1 MLTKLMALL
10 VRSGIFTASLLSF
23 IKNNIYSINEKASQK
38 LHEGWVIANHILVS
52 FHVAFISSLLSI
64 PVELKGKS
72 VLGFVFTS
80 PDTIISAAF
89 WYICFHTGIAIHEM
103 GHYLQAVRL
112 NALND
117 NILIQAQK
125 RMKTS
130 GIGKFFWFL
139 EMFVKIPYGKFEG
152 VKRDGL
158 TYYPEAPF
166 NLSVAAA
173 GPAMSRNQAMVMLP
187 IAAVLLVWGIVG
199 NTPVPIYCGRLAL
212 GIGLVGLLDFLLAD
226 PGKYR
231 EFRVREARAKL
242 QSGKVTEATHGWLE
256 KSKAIKEMMIKSRM
270 QEIILPDGDKVRAP
284 WQYRNC
290 GMGGR
295 HTEKEY
301 PESNISMQEM
311 MFLPLCA
318 KNYEEA
324 QMITVAL
331 QTRLKEIIEKSE
343 GARVMGIGLEGG
355 LAPYISKGDTD
366 IVPEQRMWRMAEQT
380 IRDIG
385 YRPGDDIAI
394 ALDPAL
400 SELSNAY
407 REEFR
412 EEKKIGM
419 YYYWRSEEKK
429 VLSRE
434 QLVDLYRQAVEN
446 LPIPSLEDPFAE
458 DDDEGWRLLMKELG
472 DKVLIIGDD
481 NITTKDATI
490 ESCADKGL
498 INAALIKANQIGTLS
513 ECLIAMLVALG
524 KKLDLVV
531 SHRSKSP
538 NDDMEAQIALS
549 ANVLGLKAGGGANTE
564 RLYKYGSVTKIM
576 KELEKRVKSGMQ
588 MKPDSIV
595 EEFLDDLVIT
605 DIVAYE
611 EPTNAG
617 IPTVGVDIFIGR
629 KNNDRYR
636 KIFKFTGST
645 PLGTSA
651 GTGEAIHLIDSTIEK
666 CPTVEKYPDLF
677 TAQADKTFRFK
688 KGATEA
694 DIISKNDEE
703 LKMLWKQ
710 VQRYEGKGCQ
720 NAVNNVITIIAP
732 VFLGKKISEFKR
744 LTEVDRILLQLEKNT
759 AIKRGKVSASVN
771 GDEAIEIMQRKG
783 NLGMN
788 AILSMSLALGRMISH
803 TQGMELW
810 QLLRVEMKEAIANVI
825 VESGGK
831 VDKDQPFD
839 ELIKNLQQVEEKIH
853 KEGKFL
859 YQILR
864 KNMPIYT

>member
-1 MLTKLMALL
+1 
-10 VRSGIFTASLLSF
+10 
-23 IKNNIYSINEKASQK
+23 
-38 LHEGWVIANHILVS
+38 VIANHILVS
-52 FHVAFISSLLSI
+52 FHVAFISSVLSI
-64 PVELKGKS
+64 PAELKGKG

-80 PDTIISAAF
+80 PDTIVSAIF
-89 WYICFHTGIAIHEM
+89 WYVSFHTGIAIHEM

-117 NILIQAQK
+117 NILPQAQK
-125 RMKTS
+125 RMKS
-130 GIGKFFWFL
+130 PGIGKFFWFL

-173 GPAMSRNQAMVMLP
+173 GPAMSRNLAMAMLP
-187 IAAVLLVWGIVG
+187 IAVVLLVWGLAG
-199 NTPVPIYCGRLAL
+199 NVPLPVYFGRLAL
-212 GIGLVGLLDFLLAD
+212 GIGLVGLLDFFLAD

-231 EFRVREARAKL
+231 EFRAREARAKL
-242 QSGKVTEATHGWLE
+242 QSGKVIETKHGWLE
-256 KSKAIKEMMIKSRM
+256 KSQAIKEMMIKSRM
-270 QEIILPDGDKVRAP
+270 QEIALPGGDKVRAP
-284 WQYRNC
+284 WQFRNC

-331 QTRLKEIIEKSE
+331 QTRLKEIIEKAE

-355 LAPYISKGDTD
+355 LAPYISKEEKDQ
-366 IVPEQRMWRMAEQT
+366 VPEQRMWRMAVQT

-385 YRPGDDIAI
+385 YKPGDEIAI

-407 REEFR
+407 REEFH

-429 VLSRE
+429 VLARE
-434 QLVDLYRQAVEN
+434 QLVDLYRKAVED
-446 LPIPSLEDPFAE
+446 LPIFSLEDPFAE
-458 DDDEGWRLLMKELG
+458 DDDEGWRMLMKELG

-481 NITTKDATI
+481 NITTKDSTI

-498 INAALIKANQIGTLS
+498 INSALIKANQIGTLS

-538 NDDMEAQIALS
+538 NDDMEAQIALA
-549 ANVLGLKAGGGANTE
+549 ANALGLKAGGGANTE

-576 KELEKRVKSGMQ
+576 KELEKRVHAGAA
-588 MKPDSIV
+588 MKTDSKIKD
-595 EEFLDDLVIT
+595 FLEDLIIT

-617 IPTVGVDIFIGR
+617 IPTVGVDIFIGI
-629 KNNDRYR
+629 KDNDTYR

-666 CPTVEKYPDLF
+666 CPAVEKFPELF
-677 TAQADKTFRFK
+677 APQPDKTYKFK
-688 KGATEA
+688 KGTAEA
-694 DIISKNDEE
+694 DILAKDDEG
-703 LKMLWKQ
+703 LKMIWKQ
-710 VQRYEGKGCQ
+710 VQRYEGKGCK
-720 NAVNNVITIIAP
+720 NAVNNLLTIIAP
-732 VFLGKKISEFKR
+732 EFIGKKVGEFQR
-744 LTEVDRILLQLEKNT
+744 ITQVDKKLLQLEKET
-759 AIKRGKVSASVN
+759 AIKRGKFPADTS

-788 AILSMSLALGRMISH
+788 AILSMSLALSRMIAH
-803 TQGMELW
+803 VQGKDLW
-810 QLLRVEMKEAIANVI
+810 QLLRAEMKEAVAKTIF
-825 VESGGK
+825 ETGGK
-831 VDKDQPFD
+831 ADKDQPFD
-839 ELIKNLQQVEEKIH
+839 ELIKNLQKAEEKLH
-853 KEGKFL
+853 KEGKAL
-859 YQILR
+859 YQVLR
-864 KNMPIYT
+864 KHMPIY

>member
-1 MLTKLMALL
+1 MSDK
-10 VRSGIFTASLLSF
+10 IF
-23 IKNNIYSINEKASQK
+23 QK

-64 PVELKGKS
+64 PAELKGQG

-80 PDTIISAAF
+80 TDTIISTAF
-89 WYICFHTGIAIHEM
+89 WFISFHTGVAIHEM
-103 GHYLQAVRL
+103 GHYLKAVRL

-117 NILIQAQK
+117 DILPRAQQRLK
-125 RMKTS
+125 SKGPARL
-130 GIGKFFWFL
+130 FWFL
-139 EMFVKIPYGKFEG
+139 EMFLKIPYGKFEG

-173 GPAMSRNQAMVMLP
+173 GPAMSRNLAFVMLP
-187 IAAVLLVWGIVG
+187 VAGFLLIWGLVG
-199 NTPVPIYCGRLAL
+199 KATVPVYFGRLAL
-212 GIGLVGLLDFLLAD
+212 GIGLVGLLDFFLAD

-231 EFRVREARAKL
+231 EFRAREARAKL
-242 QSGKVTEATHGWLE
+242 RAGKVTEATHGWLE
-256 KSKAIKEMMIKSRM
+256 KSKTIKEMMIKSRM
-270 QEIILPDGDKVRAP
+270 QEITLPDGDKVRAP

-318 KNYEEA
+318 RNYEEA

-355 LAPYISKGDTD
+355 LAPYISKEEKDQ
-366 IVPEQRMWRMAEQT
+366 VPEQRMWRMAEQT

-407 REEFR
+407 REEFH

-434 QLVDLYRQAVEN
+434 QLVDLYRQAVEE
-446 LPIPSLEDPFAE
+446 LPIFSLEDPFAE
-458 DDDEGWRLLMKELG
+458 DDDEGWRMLMKELG

-481 NITTKDATI
+481 NITTKDSTI

-513 ECLIAMLVALG
+513 ECLLAMLVALG

-538 NDDMEAQIALS
+538 NDDMEAQIALA
-549 ANVLGLKAGGGANTE
+549 ANALGLKAGGGANTE
-564 RLYKYGSVTKIM
+564 RLYKYGSVTKLM
-576 KELEKRVKSGMQ
+576 KELEKRVKISAAA
-588 MKPDSIV
+588 KPDARIND
-595 EEFLDDLVIT
+595 FLGDLVIT

-617 IPTVGVDIFIGR
+617 IPTVGVDIFIGI
-629 KNNDRYR
+629 KENDAYR

-666 CPTVEKYPDLF
+666 SPVVEKYPELF
-677 TAQADKTFRFK
+677 ISQPDKTYKFK
-688 KGATEA
+688 KGMAEA
-694 DIISKNDEE
+694 DILAKNDEE
-703 LKMLWKQ
+703 LKNLWKR

-720 NAVNNVITIIAP
+720 NAVNNVLNIIAP
-732 VFLGKKISEFKR
+732 EFLGKKVTEFQR
-744 LTEVDRILLQLEKNT
+744 ITQVDRKLLQLEKET
-759 AIKRGKVSASVN
+759 AVKRGKVPANMS
-771 GDEAIEIMQRKG
+771 DEEAIEIMQRKG

-788 AILSMSLALGRMISH
+788 AILSMSLAMGRMIAH
-803 TQGMELW
+803 LQGKDLW
-810 QLLRVEMKEAIANVI
+810 ELLRAEMKETVVKTI
-825 VESGGK
+825 EEQGGQATRQK
-831 VDKDQPFD
+831 PFD
-839 ELIKNLQQVEEKIH
+839 ELIKGLQQAEEKLQ
-853 KEGKFL
+853 KAGKPL
-859 YQILR
+859 YQSLR
-864 KNMPIYT
+864 RHIQIYQ